1 MFSVAHLSSVG
12 ITMHLAPGHYFLC
25 LAFLAARL
33 SVAFL
38 MNHVQRSPPHFRT
51 LKTDTH
57 EAKAMHHKF
66 KIVNKYQGVR
76 AEHSKA
82 HSLNWL
88 EEVQRKNYEVQ
99 QLRET
104 EEGSRLL
111 ARLRS
116 VNLVGGYRVAR
127 ALKRSTGE
135 QVHVMSVIAE
145 IKRRTPTGDTTPT
158 ELAAIAD
165 VGLVARQVG
174 DRAG

>member
-1 MFSVAHLSSVG
+1 M
-12 ITMHLAPGHYFLC
+12 P
-25 LAFLAARL
+25 
-33 SVAFL
+33 
-38 MNHVQRSPPHFRT
+38 
-51 LKTDTH
+51 
-57 EAKAMHHKF
+57 HKF
-66 KIVNKYQGVR
+66 KSVNKYQGVR

-135 QVHVMSVIAE
+135 QVHMMSVIAE